1 MCQVSS
7 IDLVICILVFHDPT
21 KMSMYFIYPLVGR
34 RSLRPTRGIMSE
46 VASLAPTYKTRQDKT
61 RQDKTRQGKTRT
73 CRRSLRSLRPTRKRE
88 YDRPTRQDKTRQDK
102 NMSEVASLA
111 PTYKKTRIRQTD
123 LRFKYISVQEDGAEY
138 MHVRVQ

>member
-61 RQDKTRQGKTRT
+61 RQDKARQEHVGG
-73 CRRSLRSLRPTRKRE
+73 RSARSDLQENENT
-88 YDRPTRQDKTRQDK
+88 
-102 NMSEVASLA
+102 
-111 PTYKKTRIRQTD
+111 TD
-123 LRFKYISVQEDGAEY
+123 GFAIQIHISPG
-138 MHVRVQ
+138 RWG

>member
-61 RQDKTRQGKTRT
+61 RQDK
-73 CRRSLRSLRPTRKRE
+73 
-88 YDRPTRQDKTRQDK
+88 

-111 PTYKKTRIRQTD
+111 PTYKKTRIRQKD